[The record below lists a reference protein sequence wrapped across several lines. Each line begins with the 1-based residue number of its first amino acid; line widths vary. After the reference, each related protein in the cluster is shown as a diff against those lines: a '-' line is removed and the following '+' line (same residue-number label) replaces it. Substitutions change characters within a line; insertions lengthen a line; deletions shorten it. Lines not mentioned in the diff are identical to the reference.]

1 MAKYV
6 WQGKAH
12 ARADGSTVSP
22 REEFEP
28 TDEEIRSFGDLMKPV
43 DKESKDAKDAPEV
56 VTSTPNP
63 DVPDVPQKGMLHR
76 PPLEE
81 DGTEPEDMPK
91 QVYHRMHPA
100 QRVPKGEEAEP
111 SSRRVARR
119 SASGTGEESKE

>member
-12 ARADGSTVSP
+12 ARTDGTTVKP

-28 TDEEIRSFGDLMKPV
+28 TDEEIRSFGDLMQPV
-43 DKESKDAKDAPEV
+43 SDKESKDAKDEPEV

-63 DVPDVPQKGMLHR
+63 GIPDVPRKGMLHI
-76 PPLEE
+76 PPVNE

-91 QVYHRMHPA
+91 QIYHRMHPA
-100 QRVPKGEEAEP
+100 QRVPDEGEAEP
-111 SSRRVARR
+111 SRRRGRR
-119 SASGTGEESKE
+119 STSGTDEESKE